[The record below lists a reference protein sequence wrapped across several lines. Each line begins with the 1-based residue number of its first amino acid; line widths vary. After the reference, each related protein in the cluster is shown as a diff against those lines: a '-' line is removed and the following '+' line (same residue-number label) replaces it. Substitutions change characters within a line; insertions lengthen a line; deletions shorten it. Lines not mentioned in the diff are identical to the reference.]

1 MMMFHMF
8 NGHDMVMYS
17 ARTLDP
23 EDTAPDNGIPPSPT
37 NNVRSHTIE
46 KTWER
51 EKRSRFL
58 F

>member
-8 NGHDMVMYS
+8 NGHEMVMYS

-37 NNVRSHTIE
+37 NNVRSA
-46 KTWER
+46 
-51 EKRSRFL
+51 
-58 F
+58 